1 MHQALEK
8 FDAGLEKEYIPG
20 YVRQKNELAEHNY
33 AVVNIH
39 FPKSMED
46 YIQARKRLAFEE
58 FFLFVLAVRS
68 LRNSNERIP
77 NGYII
82 QNDSRTDDFI
92 EKLPFRLQ
100 MDKRVRGGS

>member
-1 MHQALEK
+1 M
-8 FDAGLEKEYIPG
+8 
-20 YVRQKNELAEHNY
+20 RQKNELAEHNY

-92 EKLPFRLQ
+92 EKLPFSLTK
-100 MDKRVRGGS
+100 DKRVRGRKLKRICQEKVL